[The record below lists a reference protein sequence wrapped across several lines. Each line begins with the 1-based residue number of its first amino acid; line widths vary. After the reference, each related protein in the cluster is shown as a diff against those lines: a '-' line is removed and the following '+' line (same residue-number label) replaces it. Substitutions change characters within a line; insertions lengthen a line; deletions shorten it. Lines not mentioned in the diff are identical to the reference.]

1 MQTQS
6 LAMQEAYVRK
16 VIQIFRLKPE
26 DLGSTQEYFCEVFQS
41 CPEILTSPIPITST
55 TSTTMTSTTTTTTTS
70 FDYEEVTT
78 ELSTDFDYP
87 LTDYMTTFISQNYPV
102 NK

>member
-1 MQTQS
+1 MQTQT

-26 DLGSTQEYFCEVFQS
+26 DLGSTQEYFCDVFQS
-41 CPEILTSPIPITST
+41 CPDTT
-55 TSTTMTSTTTTTTTS
+55 TSTPTTTTS
-70 FDYEEVTT
+70 TFDYEEVTT

-87 LTDYMTTFISQNYPV
+87 LTDYMTTFISQNFSR